1 MKQVLFFSV
10 CLCLNLAI
18 ATGAIADLAEN
29 RAQLERIKSRIL
41 KAEQA
46 LDEKENVQLD
56 VSHELALLDQ
66 ALRRAEERTR
76 QLATEQGQTK
86 KKIVLQQ
93 QRIQDNR
100 AQTRTLF
107 SRLKKRLVALYKE
120 GDAGPLKVL
129 FSADSPAEMARHYHY
144 LTRILQRDQE
154 LLAAYRQAFNQQQQS
169 LARLQEL
176 EQHQAGLLARAKEQ
190 RQLTQDSRRLKARL
204 LAQARSE
211 QQQIEQSLAR
221 LKTDATRLM
230 NLIEKL
236 ERQAEAE
243 DPGPIAGNFAVG
255 RGKLRW
261 PLNGPVVIGYG
272 QQKDANL
279 GTYYE
284 SNGIVIAAPPGS
296 PIRAVAAGKIVFADY
311 FKGYGNLYI
320 LSHPG
325 GYHSLYAHTDRM
337 QKKLGEKVSAG
348 DLLGY
353 SGRDGRDTIYFEI
366 RSQGSPVNPLSW
378 LKHQ

>member
-1 MKQVLFFSV
+1 MKRLLFLSAFCLLFSV
-10 CLCLNLAI
+10 AS
-18 ATGAIADLAEN
+18 GASADLDDN
-29 RAQLERIKSRIL
+29 RAQLDRIKSRII
-41 KAEQA
+41 KAEGA
-46 LDEKENVQLD
+46 LKEKKNVQLD

-66 ALRRAEERTR
+66 ALRRAAERTQ
-76 QLATEQGQTK
+76 QLAAEKEQTQ
-86 KKIVLQQ
+86 KKIGLQQ
-93 QRIQDNR
+93 QRIEDNQ

-107 SRLKKRLVALYKE
+107 RRLKKRLVALYKE
-120 GDAGPLKVL
+120 GDTGPLKIL

-144 LTRILQRDQE
+144 LTRILQRDQA
-154 LLAAYRQAFNQQQQS
+154 LLAAYRQAFNAQQQS
-169 LARLQEL
+169 LARLEEL
-176 EQHQAGLLARAKEQ
+176 EQRQAGLLVQAREQ
-190 RQLTQDSRRLKARL
+190 RQLAQDSRKLKERL

-211 QQQIEQSLAR
+211 QQQIEKSLAR
-221 LKTDATRLM
+221 LKKDATRLM
-230 NLIEKL
+230 ELIEKL
-236 ERQAEAE
+236 ERQASAE
-243 DPGPIAGNFAVG
+243 DSGPLAGDFAIG

-261 PLNGPVVIGYG
+261 PLKGRVVIGYG
-272 QQKDANL
+272 QQKDAKL

-296 PIRAVAAGKIVFADY
+296 PIHAVAAGKVVFADF

-325 GYHSLYAHTDRM
+325 GYHSLYAQTDRM

-353 SGRDGRDTIYFEI
+353 SGSGGRDSIYFEI

-378 LKHQ
+378 LK